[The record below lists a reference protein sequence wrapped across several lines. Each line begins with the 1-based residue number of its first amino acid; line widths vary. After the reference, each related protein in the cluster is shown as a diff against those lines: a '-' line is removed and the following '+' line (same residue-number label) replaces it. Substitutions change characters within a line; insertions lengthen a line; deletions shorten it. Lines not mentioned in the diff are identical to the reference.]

1 VLVETKLYAPPVR
14 TEWVLRT
21 ELIRGLAGGTAKLV
35 LVGAPAGFGK
45 STLVAQW
52 AASTAEA
59 RPFAWVSL
67 DPGDDDPGRLWWHL
81 ACAVQRACPDFRS
94 AEVLRALRAQV
105 PDFAGVVLPLI
116 VNQLAGLTEPVVLVL
131 DDYHVIEAPSCHDQV
146 AFLLAHLP
154 PSAQL
159 VIITRTEPPLG
170 LGRIRALGE
179 MTEIRTADLRFG
191 STATAALVRAVA
203 GAELS
208 DADVAS
214 LVQRTEGWPAGV
226 YLAALSLRGHASP
239 SSFVRQFG
247 GENRFIIDFLAEEV
261 LTQQPAEV
269 RQFLAR
275 TSILTRFC
283 APLCDAVAGPA
294 DSAAIISVIERENLF
309 VVPLDQN
316 RRWFRYHH
324 LFAEVLHSQL
334 SATEP
339 DSVAALH
346 KRASAWHQ
354 VWGSAEEAIRHSLAG
369 GDAEA
374 AVGLI
379 AEHWHSYV
387 DSGRMATVSGW
398 LHALGDMRIA
408 ASPLAAHTAMWLGAL
423 SGDQRSVR
431 RWLPVVAAA
440 ADYGPLPDGM
450 RSCAFS
456 AALMQATFGFD
467 GIGAAGR
474 AAEEAVRLETDPTA
488 PWYSLAHATFA
499 NALYFSGRPELAEAQ
514 LDEAALAGMPLAL
527 ARLVTAVVTTWL
539 AIDAGRLADAEIAAQ
554 QARDIV
560 TDPVIGLS
568 GAPQSSLAYIATGAV
583 AAARGHLDEAHGE
596 FETALR
602 IRRKWAGISPV
613 PTVELLLRYAPV
625 LADLGDHDGAAA
637 LVAET
642 RELLAALPDGAGAQ
656 LARLDAVDRRVG
668 GRLPLNGR
676 MAAAGPGRLSLHP
689 GLAEPLTGREHAVL
703 RLLTGTLSLREIA
716 NVMYVSPNTVKTHTQ
731 AVYRKL
737 GVSGRKDAVAEGRRL
752 GLL

>member
-1 VLVETKLYAPPVR
+1 VLVETKLYAPPAR
-14 TEWVLRT
+14 KEWVPRT

-94 AEVLRALRAQV
+94 AEVLRVLRAQV
-105 PDFAGVVLPLI
+105 PDFAAVVLPLV
-116 VNQLAGLTEPVVLVL
+116 VNQLAALAEPVVLVL
-131 DDYHVIEAPSCHDQV
+131 DDYHVIEAQSCHDQV
-146 AFLLAHLP
+146 AFLLGHLP
-154 PSAQL
+154 PSVQL
-159 VIITRTEPPLG
+159 VIITRTEPSLPLG
-170 LGRIRALGE
+170 RMRALGE
-179 MTEIRTADLRFG
+179 MTEIRPADLRFG

-208 DADVAS
+208 DVDLAS
-214 LVQRTEGWPAGV
+214 LVERTEGWPAGL

-247 GENRFIIDFLAEEV
+247 GENRFILDFLAEEV

-283 APLCDAVAGPA
+283 APLCEAVAGPA

-316 RRWFRYHH
+316 RHWFRYHH

-334 SATEP
+334 TATEP

-346 KRASAWHQ
+346 RRASAWHQ
-354 VWGSAEEAIRHSLAG
+354 VWGSAEEAIRHSLAAD
-369 GDAEA
+369 DAET
-374 AVGLI
+374 VIGLI
-379 AEHWHSYV
+379 AEHWHGYV

-398 LHALGDMRIA
+398 LHALGDARIA
-408 ASPLAAHTAMWLGAL
+408 ASPLAAHCAMWIGAL

-431 RWLPVVAAA
+431 RWLSVVAAA
-440 ADYGPLPDGM
+440 GDYGPLPDGM

-456 AALMQATFGFD
+456 AALMQAVFGFD
-467 GIGAAGR
+467 GIGAACR
-474 AAEEAVRLETDPTA
+474 AAAEAVRLETDPRA
-488 PWYSLAHATFA
+488 PWYSLARAGFA
-499 NALYFSGRPELAEAQ
+499 SALYFSGQPGLAGAQ

-527 ARLVTAVVTTWL
+527 ARLLTAVVTTLL
-539 AIDAGRLADAEIAAQ
+539 AIDAGRLADAETAAR

-560 TDPVIGLS
+560 LDPVIGLS

-583 AAARGHLDEAHGE
+583 AAARGQLGEARGE
-596 FETALR
+596 FETSLR

-625 LADLGDHDGAAA
+625 LAGLGEHDQAVALAAEA
-637 LVAET
+637 
-642 RELLAALPDGAGAQ
+642 RELLSALPDGAEAQ
-656 LARLDAVDRRVG
+656 LDRLQAVERGVG
-668 GRLPLNGR
+668 GRPRLH
-676 MAAAGPGRLSLHP
+676 AAAGLTGPKLTE
-689 GLAEPLTGREHAVL
+689 LAEPLTGREMAVL
-703 RLLTGTLSLREIA
+703 RLLTGTMSLREIA
-716 NVMYVSPNTVKTHTQ
+716 SEMYVSPNTVKTHTQ

-737 GVSGRKDAVAEGRRL
+737 GVSGRQDAVAKGRRL

>member
-1 VLVETKLYAPPVR
+1 VLVETKLYAPPAR
-14 TEWVLRT
+14 KEWVPRT
-21 ELIRGLAGGTAKLV
+21 ELIGGLAGGTAKLV

-59 RPFAWVSL
+59 RPFAWISL

-81 ACAVQRACPDFRS
+81 ACAVQRACPGFRG
-94 AEVLRALRAQV
+94 AEVLGMLRAQV
-105 PDFAGVVLPLI
+105 PDFAGAVLPLI
-116 VNQLAGLTEPVVLVL
+116 VNELAALAEPMVLVL
-131 DDYHVIEAPSCHDQV
+131 DDYHVIEAQSCQDQV

-154 PSAQL
+154 PSVQL
-159 VIITRTEPPLG
+159 VIITRTEPPLP
-170 LGRIRALGE
+170 LGRMRALGE
-179 MTEIRTADLRFG
+179 MTEIRPADLRFG
-191 STATAALVRAVA
+191 PAATAELVRAVA

-214 LVQRTEGWPAGV
+214 LVERTEGWPAGL

-247 GENRFIIDFLAEEV
+247 GQNRFILDFLAEEV
-261 LTQQPAEV
+261 LTRQPAEV

-283 APLCDAVAGPA
+283 APLCEAVAGPG

-334 SATEP
+334 TATEP
-339 DSVAALH
+339 DGVAALH
-346 KRASAWHQ
+346 RRASAWHQ
-354 VWGSAEEAIRHSLAG
+354 VWGSAEEAIRHSLAA
-369 GDAEA
+369 GDADT
-374 AVGLI
+374 VIGLV
-379 AEHWHSYV
+379 AKHWHSYV

-398 LHALGDMRIA
+398 LQALGDSRIA
-408 ASPLAAHTAMWLGAL
+408 ASPLAAHCAMWVGAL

-431 RWLPVVAAA
+431 RWQSVVAVAG
-440 ADYGPLPDGM
+440 DYGPLPDGM

-456 AALMQATFGFD
+456 AALMQAAFGFD
-467 GIGAAGR
+467 GIGAARR
-474 AAEEAVRLETDPTA
+474 AAAVAVGLETDPKA
-488 PWYSLAHATFA
+488 PWYSLAHAAYA
-499 NALYFSGRPELAEAQ
+499 NALYFSGQPGRAEAQ
-514 LDEAALAGMPLAL
+514 LGEAALASMPLAL
-527 ARLVTAVVTTWL
+527 ARLLAAVVAALL
-539 AIDAGRLADAEIAAQ
+539 AIDADRFADAETAAQ

-583 AAARGHLDEAHGE
+583 AAARGHLDEARGE
-596 FETALR
+596 FETSLR

-625 LADLGDHDGAAA
+625 LTDLDDGPRAAA
-637 LVAET
+637 LAAEA
-642 RELLAALPDGAGAQ
+642 RELLDALPDGAEAQ
-656 LARLDAVDRRVG
+656 LARLEAVERR
-668 GRLPLNGR
+668 
-676 MAAAGPGRLSLHP
+676 AGVRPPRSGF
-689 GLAEPLTGREHAVL
+689 GEPLTGREHAVL

-716 NVMYVSPNTVKTHTQ
+716 RTMDVSPNTVKTHTQ

-737 GVSGRKDAVAEGRRL
+737 QVSGRQDAVAEGRRL